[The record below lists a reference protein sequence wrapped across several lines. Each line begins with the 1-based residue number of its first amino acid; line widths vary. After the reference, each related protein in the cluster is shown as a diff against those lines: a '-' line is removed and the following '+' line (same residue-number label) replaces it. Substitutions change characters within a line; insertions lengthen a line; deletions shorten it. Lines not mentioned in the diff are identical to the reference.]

1 MSEYNPKVADHY
13 ARHLSKVNETNSVL
27 ASKDIVNE
35 NGVLLIKKGAQIN
48 TKLANRVIRHKL
60 TQPLEHSVN
69 LTNVIDGGRLY
80 KFFFEFLKKHRDC
93 QSLHDA
99 ANLTTLLKEQCVHY
113 SYYPLLTQKLTVLAM
128 QRPQDF
134 QKGLFCGWLSLAITF
149 RLRMSPSEQQA
160 AFLAGL
166 LHDCGMLHISM
177 DILDKKGAL
186 TAEEWR
192 AIQSHPLIADT
203 FLREVPGLPPEVS
216 RAGLEHHE
224 RGDGTGYPKG
234 RFDDELTRVGQ
245 VVALTDTLCA
255 IRMLR
260 FKGTDKTLID
270 LIPVLKLNS
279 RLYDS
284 PTYRAVVNLIREAGL
299 KPCADQL
306 TDERAG
312 QINTW
317 IERQR
322 LLAKWLS
329 EFPRL
334 LRVLPEGSKLRHV
347 RSAAHQLRT
356 IWFAVSSSGVLSP
369 DLRQWIEE
377 LNTMP
382 ADMAADGI
390 LTADD
395 EAAESDLSLE
405 EARTMLDEV
414 HWQLKQLNKSLR
426 QILDEPT
433 HSQDELGKQVRA
445 SLEAI
450 EKIDAVLS
458 RR

>member
-1 MSEYNPKVADHY
+1 MSEYNPKVADQY
-13 ARHLSKVNETNSVL
+13 ARHLSVVNETNSVV
-27 ASKDIVNE
+27 ASEDIVNE
-35 NGVLLIKKGAQIN
+35 NGVLLIKKGAKIS
-48 TKLANRVIRHKL
+48 TKLADRVIRHKL

-69 LTNVIDGGRLY
+69 LSNVIDGGRLY
-80 KFFFEFLKKHRDC
+80 KLFQEFLNNHSDC
-93 QSLHDA
+93 QSLHEVA
-99 ANLTTLLKEQCVHY
+99 KLATLLKEQCTHY
-113 SYYPLLTQKLTVLAM
+113 SHYPLLTQKLTVLAM

-134 QKGLFCGWLSLAITF
+134 QKGLFCGWLSLAITH
-149 RLRMSPSEQQA
+149 RLKMSASEQQS

-166 LHDCGMLHISM
+166 LHDCGMLHISTE
-177 DILDKKGAL
+177 ILDKKGAL

-192 AIQSHPLIADT
+192 AIQSHPLIADM
-203 FLREVPGLPPEVS
+203 FLREVPGLPPEVC

-234 RFDDELTRVGQ
+234 RFEDEITRVGQ
-245 VVALTDTLCA
+245 IVALTDTLCA

-279 RLYDS
+279 RLYDA
-284 PTYRAVVNLIREAGL
+284 PAYRAVVNLIRETDL
-299 KPCADQL
+299 KPCADHL
-306 TDERAG
+306 TDERG
-312 QINTW
+312 VQINTW

-322 LLAKWLS
+322 LLAKWLG
-329 EFPRL
+329 EFPAL

-369 DLRQWIEE
+369 NLRQWIEE

-382 ADMAADGI
+382 ADMAADGPAM
-390 LTADD
+390 ADD
-395 EAAESDLSLE
+395 DAAESDLSLE

-426 QILDEPT
+426 QIIDEPK
-433 HSQDELGKQVRA
+433 HSQDELGKQISA